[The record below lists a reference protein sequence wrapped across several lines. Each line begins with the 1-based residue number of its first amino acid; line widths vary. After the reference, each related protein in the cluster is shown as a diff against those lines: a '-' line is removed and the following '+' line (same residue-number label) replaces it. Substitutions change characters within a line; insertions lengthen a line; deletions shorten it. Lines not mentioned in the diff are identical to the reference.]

1 MKLRKGVYM
10 VQRLHDNR
18 ITAVY
23 CRLSRD
29 DGYADDSCSID
40 SQKSMLREYAINEG
54 FDRCEFFVDD
64 GFSGTNFD
72 RPDFSRMIDMI
83 EHNMVG
89 TLVVKDLS
97 RLGREYLRTGYYTE
111 IIFPMHDVRF
121 IAINDGVDSANGEN
135 EFAPFKNLLNEMYA
149 KDSPVRSNPLYAPG
163 QSAGNT

>member
-1 MKLRKGVYM
+1 M

-18 ITAVY
+18 ITALY

-97 RLGREYLRTGYYTE
+97 SQNKLIIVLNIIPIICKNVRLMGDYLDLEACTDYNDHRYYSHVQE
-111 IIFPMHDVRF
+111 VK
-121 IAINDGVDSANGEN
+121 SWE
-135 EFAPFKNLLNEMYA
+135 E
-149 KDSPVRSNPLYAPG
+149 
-163 QSAGNT
+163 

>member
-1 MKLRKGVYM
+1 MPPGRRAL
-10 VQRLHDNR
+10 
-18 ITAVY
+18 Y

-111 IIFPMHDVRF
+111 IIFPIPGSLR
-121 IAINDGVDSANGEN
+121 
-135 EFAPFKNLLNEMYA
+135 
-149 KDSPVRSNPLYAPG
+149 VRSPYA
-163 QSAGNT
+163 QYKL